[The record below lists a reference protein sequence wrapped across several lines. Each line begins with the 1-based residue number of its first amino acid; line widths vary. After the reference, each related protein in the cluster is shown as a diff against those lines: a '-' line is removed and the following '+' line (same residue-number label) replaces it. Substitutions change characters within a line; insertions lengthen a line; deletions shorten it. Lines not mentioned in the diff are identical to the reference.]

1 MWTRETV
8 VQQPRDPGEG
18 KSLNDLDFSWIFK
31 DVEATKEILLYIF
44 NVNKTIINKIRMIE
58 LQK

>member
-8 VQQPRDPGEG
+8 VQQPRDPREG
-18 KSLNDLDFSWIFK
+18 KSLNDLDFSSIFK